1 MGGGRSFRGWEE
13 CAYSEGGRRALNQR
27 VGGGRSLRGWEEGA

>member
-1 MGGGRSFRGWEE
+1 MGGGRSFKGWEKG
-13 CAYSEGGRRALNQR
+13 AHSEGGRRALIQR